1 VTCRG
6 LHEVYVGISKTE
18 LVDFVSATAQK
29 AGEAM
34 SKRHDH
40 RTTVFPPKVE
50 LRAHAHNER
59 HRVHSELH
67 NVVNMVSHGV
77 EPEDVIEP
85 GIAWKG
91 MHHHDAEI
99 GREQARRREFK
110 HWKTKAWKRRKV
122 TRKQR
127 AIEIQHLREIA

>member
-1 VTCRG
+1 M
-6 LHEVYVGISKTE
+6 YVGISKTE

-40 RTTVFPPKVE
+40 RSTVFPPKVE

-67 NVVNMVSHGV
+67 SVVNMVSHGV

-85 GIAWKG
+85 GTAWKG

-99 GREQARRREFK
+99 GREQARRHEIK

-122 TRKQR
+122 ARKQR
-127 AIEIQHLREIA
+127 ALEIQQLREIA